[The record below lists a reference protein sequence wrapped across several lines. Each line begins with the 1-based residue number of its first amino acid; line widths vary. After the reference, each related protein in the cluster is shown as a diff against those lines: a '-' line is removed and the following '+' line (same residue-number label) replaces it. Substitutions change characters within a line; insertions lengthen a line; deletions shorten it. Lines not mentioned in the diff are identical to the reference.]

1 MTLYGIFVLI
11 HVISAVVGLGASF
24 ALPSII
30 NSPQTAKDARYSL
43 LLNAKVEVFA
53 KVGSITLLVTGLILG
68 ALNTTLFTTGWYVTS
83 ILIYI
88 GVQFIVAGV
97 MPRTIK
103 TMESSLTDY
112 NDEDLPA
119 GYTEGVLKLK
129 LYTAIVHSAVVILII
144 LMVVKPF

>member
-1 MTLYGIFVLI
+1 MTLYEIFVLI

-43 LLNAKVEVFA
+43 LLNAKVDVFA
-53 KVGSITLLVTGLILG
+53 KVGSITLLVTGMILG
-68 ALNTTLFTTGWYVTS
+68 VLNTTLFTTGWYLTS
-83 ILIYI
+83 IAIYI

-103 TMESSLTDY
+103 SMERSLIDY

-119 GYTEGVLKLK
+119 GYAKGVSKLK
-129 LYTAIVHSAVVILII
+129 PYTAIVHAAAVILII
-144 LMVVKPF
+144 LMVIKPF